1 MVQPVMRPHSA
12 DDPTI
17 RTKLK
22 VWQVLALI
30 ESLALLVLIGVMI
43 AKYGFGMD
51 RLSEIWSPIH
61 GFIFMAYALA
71 SAVLCFGLAWGL
83 GRMVWVMLSGCIPF
97 WSFIMER
104 RVSRDA
110 RLQIDGPF
118 QAGRGRPHTE

>member
-1 MVQPVMRPHSA
+1 MVQPIMRPHSA

-17 RTKLK
+17 RPKLK

-43 AKYGFGMD
+43 AKYGFDMD
-51 RLSEIWSPIH
+51 RLSQIWSPIH

-71 SAVLCFGLAWGL
+71 TAVLCFGLNWGL
-83 GRMVWVMLSGCIPF
+83 GRMVWIMLSGCIPF

-104 RVSRDA
+104 KVSRDA

-118 QAGRGRPHTE
+118 QAGRGRRHRD